1 VRRVDKVKSLLGD
14 QDSLDP
20 VQNAAD
26 KFRKLNERFNNRAT
40 FHGHSLVEQYH
51 QGRFTIVCDLDI
63 RVADTLVSRGSISSN
78 SPSPDNNLLASVIFS
93 NNIIDRRDL
102 HEWNQKPVFVENVE
116 SVQGPKGT
124 IPSLVRFYDIHDEVT
139 DLFGGLVYF
148 CPSNGSYKVMS
159 SCLKRETGMVVVDI
173 EVVKYDLIDSEIKGT
188 VEVVEGIA
196 NYEREV
202 IWHGLSSVDLHA
214 IVSELS
220 VTLDA
225 ESVRVHSKS
234 TDHFVKVIDVL
245 LGPINLAS

>member
-1 VRRVDKVKSLLGD
+1 VLRVDKVKSLLGD

-40 FHGHSLVEQYH
+40 FHGHSIVEQYH
-51 QGRFTIVCDLDI
+51 QGRFTLVCDLDI

-78 SPSPDNNLLASVIFS
+78 RPSPDNNLRASVIFS

-102 HEWNQKPVFVENVE
+102 HEWYQKPVFVENVE
-116 SVQGPKGT
+116 IVQGPKGV
-124 IPSLVRFYDIHDEVT
+124 IPSLVRFYDIQDEVA

-148 CPSNGSYKVMS
+148 RPFDGSYKVIPS
-159 SCLKRETGMVVVDI
+159 FPKRENGVVVVDS
-173 EVVKYDLIDSEIKGT
+173 EVVKYDFIDSEIKGT
-188 VEVVEGIA
+188 AKVVEGITD
-196 NYEREV
+196 YGREV
-202 IWHGLSSVDLHA
+202 IWHGLSSIDLHA

-245 LGPINLAS
+245 LGPINL